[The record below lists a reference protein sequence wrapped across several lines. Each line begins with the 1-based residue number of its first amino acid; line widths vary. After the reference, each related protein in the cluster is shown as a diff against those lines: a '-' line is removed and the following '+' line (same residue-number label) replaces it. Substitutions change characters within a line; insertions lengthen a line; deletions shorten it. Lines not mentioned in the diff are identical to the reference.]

1 MSLIVKRL
9 RLLQKEWGRIVSR
22 ETRGGPSQKAIA
34 PTCRDAA
41 DEIERLMK
49 QRDERAERYHLA
61 LQLIREER
69 ERSDRLRDAVRWAY
83 EGGHNDT
90 VDGQYGDP
98 EEVADEIVAEL
109 DDEASK

>member
-1 MSLIVKRL
+1 MSDKV
-9 RLLQKEWGRIVSR
+9 EVDADGY
-22 ETRGGPSQKAIA
+22 ETLYRK
-34 PTCRDAA
+34 
-41 DEIERLMK
+41 
-49 QRDERAERYHLA
+49 YHLA
-61 LQLIREER
+61 LRLLREER
-69 ERSDRLRDAVRWAY
+69 ERSERLRDAVRWAY

>member
-49 QRDERAERYHLA
+49 QRDERADRYHLA
-61 LQLIREER
+61 LWLLREER
-69 ERSDRLRDAVRWAY
+69 ERSERLRA
-83 EGGHNDT
+83 E
-90 VDGQYGDP
+90 
-98 EEVADEIVAEL
+98 ADILRVMLRQTLNAEIERL
-109 DDEASK
+109 R